1 MAKKNKKDEKDYV
14 EREEESLL
22 GNLRGKR
29 LPADHEEQ
37 PQPSTGWVLS
47 SVTDLNANISANIQ
61 DILTKSVLLPF
72 LTPYKAFA
80 QKLCPWI

>member
-1 MAKKNKKDEKDYV
+1 MLEGKKMAKKNKKDEKDYV

-37 PQPSTGWVLS
+37 PQPSTG
-47 SVTDLNANISANIQ
+47 
-61 DILTKSVLLPF
+61 
-72 LTPYKAFA
+72 
-80 QKLCPWI
+80 